1 MKIISEFDKVSFTRL
16 LPYHK
21 LVGGVFNIRPD
32 HYLLVNG
39 YSNLFWG
46 WGGEDDDMG
55 YSYQH
60 LIDISKN
67 LSIQNSSSLWVEFV
81 VNNYILEQVGL
92 PITRPPERLA
102 RYTMVK
108 HVKRKPLAHAVRL
121 KLVHTSQKRYRADG
135 LNTLKYE
142 VFRVDTE
149 KLYTRILVGV
159 GDMPEYVRSFEVSRR
174 STSSQNKRWK

>member
-1 MKIISEFDKVSFTRL
+1 MSFPPCR
-16 LPYHK
+16 
-21 LVGGVFNIRPD
+21 
-32 HYLLVNG
+32 
-39 YSNLFWG
+39 
-46 WGGEDDDMG
+46 
-55 YSYQH
+55 
-60 LIDISKN
+60 
-67 LSIQNSSSLWVEFV
+67 
-81 VNNYILEQVGL
+81 LEQVGL

-159 GDMPEYVRSFEVSRR
+159 GDMPEYVRSFEVARR
-174 STSSQNKRWK
+174 TTTTVQNKRWK